1 MLAMGL
7 SFVLVISIAF
17 PGDASSLVQKKI
29 STQTSRFV
37 PSVDDYIGPAT
48 YPQSI
53 TRTPP
58 GITFAQQREDLIEQ
72 ARVVAQS
79 ARSNFSMP
87 ALSSH
92 TDRGIGNH
100 SDAVCFFVSLSSPQ
114 TTSNI
119 GNFSYGEL
127 AKSVLDTWGSVAAPD
142 LFRLVFPSAAD
153 QSAFGLADPRL
164 RVLDPGP
171 FANATMWESP
181 STLRTLEAIRLKK
194 EWTDLSSCM
203 WYVMTGVDVYVNPD
217 AMRTQL
223 MHLDPSVPYF
233 LGSVTSISDGWDPSF
248 YGPWMSGANGHIMSK
263 ALVDSVD
270 WGACLWEVGQRQE
283 AGTAVRWDDV
293 ETGACVHRHRPDS
306 NIVRLDP
313 TNSLWTQAHEENSEA
328 RAMID
333 GKDPEWQNIVSAHRM
348 TPQLNYDA
356 ADLLSELS

>member
-7 SFVLVISIAF
+7 SFVLVISIAS
-17 PGDASSLVQKKI
+17 PIDASSLVQKKI

-37 PSVDDYIGPAT
+37 PSDDAYIGPAT

-58 GITFAQQREDLIEQ
+58 GIIFAQQREYLIEQ
-72 ARVVAQS
+72 ARVAAQS
-79 ARSNFSMP
+79 APSNFTMP

-100 SDAVCFFVSLSSPQ
+100 SDAICSFVSMSSPQ
-114 TTSNI
+114 AESNI

-127 AKSVLDTWGSVAAPD
+127 AKSVLDTWGSVSAPD
-142 LFRLVFPSAAD
+142 LFRLVFPYAAD
-153 QSAFGLADPRL
+153 RSAFGLADPRL

-171 FANATMWESP
+171 FANATVWESP
-181 STLRTLEAIRLKK
+181 STLRILEAIRPKK

-203 WYVMTGVDVYVNPD
+203 WYVMAGVDVYVNPD
-217 AMRTQL
+217 ALRTQL
-223 MHLDPSVPYF
+223 MHLDPSVPYY
-233 LGSVTSISDGWDPSF
+233 LGSITGISDGWDPSF

-270 WGACLWEVGQRQE
+270 WGACLSEIGQKQE
-283 AGTAVRWDDV
+283 AVTWDDV
-293 ETGACVHRHRPDS
+293 ETGGCVHRHRPDA
-306 NIVRLDP
+306 NIVSL
-313 TNSLWTQAHEENSEA
+313 NHVLWTQEHEENSEA

-333 GKDPEWQNIVSAHRM
+333 GKSPEWETVASAHRM